1 MTRAGR
7 GDPGG
12 LEHTPAEQHFE
23 RVGAEQPCGGGTLC
37 KAREKSSGKVVG
49 LQRPAATPAE
59 QERFVAAAQKVKR
72 LWHTH
77 LLRLYVI
84 ARDDQGPYA
93 AVEWCEAGSLTER
106 LERGPLPVV
115 EVWALARSLALALE
129 YAHQQGVAHG
139 NVRPSSLL
147 QGSSGVWKLGG
158 ASTFAIGAP
167 PRSDEDAVYG
177 PGAFPES
184 ADAER
189 RDLLAFGRL
198 VAHAATGVSAAN
210 PDPSKLDAPLAE
222 MIRRCVEPGQE
233 RGFRTIEDVV
243 RSINESSSG
252 GTLLDSA
259 KKPGPLRS
267 PKSLPTLRASDGETV
282 RTRGTRGSG
291 SAPGTSTRRRGEP
304 SPLPFEALADSYET
318 VGERLEG
325 GMGYVVKCRENATG
339 RVVAVKRVKAIPGQ
353 DEVLVQRFLREAS
366 NIAKLSHPHVL
377 TLYRAARDDEGDY
390 IVLEWADGGSLKDR
404 LNQLGKLPVAEVI
417 DVARRIG
424 SAIGYAH
431 QKGVIHRDIKP
442 HNILL
447 TEDGTPKLA
456 DFGLARGT
464 GDMTIT
470 RSTGGAG
477 TPVYMAPEQWISARD
492 ADGRSD
498 LCSFGKVLYHLA
510 TGEAPVKIVPSK
522 IPLELRSTVL
532 TLVKDRREDRFQS
545 TEQMLAH
552 LERSIR
558 RVRLGRRAVVTIVI
572 LVILFVAA
580 LSVPP
585 DVAPFLAPLREAVGL
600 KSAR

>member
-1 MTRAGR
+1 
-7 GDPGG
+7 
-12 LEHTPAEQHFE
+12 
-23 RVGAEQPCGGGTLC
+23 
-37 KAREKSSGKVVG
+37 
-49 LQRPAATPAE
+49 
-59 QERFVAAAQKVKR
+59 
-72 LWHTH
+72 
-77 LLRLYVI
+77 
-84 ARDDQGPYA
+84 
-93 AVEWCEAGSLTER
+93 
-106 LERGPLPVV
+106 
-115 EVWALARSLALALE
+115 
-129 YAHQQGVAHG
+129 
-139 NVRPSSLL
+139 
-147 QGSSGVWKLGG
+147 
-158 ASTFAIGAP
+158 
-167 PRSDEDAVYG
+167 
-177 PGAFPES
+177 
-184 ADAER
+184 
-189 RDLLAFGRL
+189 
-198 VAHAATGVSAAN
+198 
-210 PDPSKLDAPLAE
+210 
-222 MIRRCVEPGQE
+222 
-233 RGFRTIEDVV
+233 
-243 RSINESSSG
+243 
-252 GTLLDSA
+252 
-259 KKPGPLRS
+259 
-267 PKSLPTLRASDGETV
+267 
-282 RTRGTRGSG
+282 
-291 SAPGTSTRRRGEP
+291 
-304 SPLPFEALADSYET
+304 
-318 VGERLEG
+318 
-325 GMGYVVKCRENATG
+325 
-339 RVVAVKRVKAIPGQ
+339 
-353 DEVLVQRFLREAS
+353 
-366 NIAKLSHPHVL
+366 
-377 TLYRAARDDEGDY
+377 
-390 IVLEWADGGSLKDR
+390 VLEWADGGSLKDR